1 MTCSIESAIISEAAP
16 AKYARNT
23 GWRRAGNEVGGAA
36 LMATRN
42 VHERLFALRL
52 GLLQFRALRPD
63 ASERLE
69 RARDRLVADLH
80 EERNVAGVRAA
91 ARARHGRLRGDRI
104 APRALRVEIG
114 TVARRTLGH
123 DVVQLDL
130 HEAPASNSPADCARP
145 IGLTRLARHSAGRC
159 PAD

>member
-52 GLLQFRALRPD
+52 GLLQFRALRLD

-80 EERNVAGVRAA
+80 QEREVAGVRAT
-91 ARARHGRLRGDRI
+91 ARARHRRLRRHRL
-104 APRALRVEIG
+104 APCTFRLEIRTAG
-114 TVARRTLGH
+114 RRTLRP
-123 DVVQLDL
+123 DVLKLAPPQ
-130 HEAPASNSPADCARP
+130 APASH
-145 IGLTRLARHSAGRC
+145 T
-159 PAD
+159 